1 MKRHRLIINAIII
14 LLSGCHVLSSVTY
27 AQPHFYRFADQ
38 HGVITLSRVL
48 PPHIIK
54 NGYDVIDTHTM
65 QVLET
70 VPAQSTITDS
80 QTEHSSQNY
89 PEKRK
94 RQLLGQRFHS
104 IKELQQE
111 RSAVLSR
118 IHHQI
123 QQVEQLLKHQ
133 QQRLNRTKLQRQQLS
148 MRYFLQHLDHI
159 QQDIVYCERK
169 LYQLRQGLHRKQQ
182 QYARDEKQLRHVLS
196 QQ

>member
-14 LLSGCHVLSSVTY
+14 LLCGCHVPSSVTY
-27 AQPHFYRFADQ
+27 AQSHFYRFADQ

-54 NGYDVIDTHTM
+54 NGYDVIDSHTM
-65 QVLET
+65 QIIKT
-70 VPAQSTITDS
+70 VPANSTMT
-80 QTEHSSQNY
+80 QPHTKALYQNY
-89 PEKRK
+89 RGKIKKQPLE
-94 RQLLGQRFHS
+94 QRFHS

-111 RSAVLSR
+111 RNAALDDIR
-118 IHHQI
+118 HQI
-123 QQVEQLLKHQ
+123 RQVNQLLGHQ
-133 QQRLNRTKLQRQQLS
+133 QQRLNRTRLQRQQLS
-148 MRYFLQHLDHI
+148 TRYFLQHLNHI

-169 LYQLRQGLHRKQQ
+169 LYQLKQSLHRKQQ